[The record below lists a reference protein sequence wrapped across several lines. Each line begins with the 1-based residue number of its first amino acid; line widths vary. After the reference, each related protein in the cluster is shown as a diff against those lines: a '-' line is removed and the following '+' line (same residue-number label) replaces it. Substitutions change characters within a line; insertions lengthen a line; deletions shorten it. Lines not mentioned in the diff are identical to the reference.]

1 MTLSSRIGL
10 MNHGEIV
17 QVGTPTDIYEYPNSR
32 FVAEFIGSVNM
43 FEGRLVEDEP
53 SYVRIEAN
61 DLDAPIYVDHG
72 VSSAPG
78 ATVWAAI
85 RPEKIFMTRERPEGA
100 DNFTPAVVRDIA
112 YMGDLSIYLLRLE
125 SGKIVRVTQP
135 NVFRKADERVTWDE
149 KVYLHWDPSSPVVVT
164 K

>member
-1 MTLSSRIGL
+1 
-10 MNHGEIV
+10 
-17 QVGTPTDIYEYPNSR
+17 
-32 FVAEFIGSVNM
+32 
-43 FEGRLVEDEP
+43 
-53 SYVRIEAN
+53 
-61 DLDAPIYVDHG
+61 

-85 RPEKIFMTRERPEGA
+85 RPEKMLMTREKPEGA
-100 DNFTPAVVRDIA
+100 DNWTTGVVRDIA